1 MSKATLSSYDQLT
14 TIGDGSVYLYFGPT
28 MPAGREDRQAS
39 H

>member
-14 TIGDGSVYLYFGPT
+14 TIGDGSVDLYFGPT
-28 MPAGREDRQAS
+28 TPAGREDRQAS